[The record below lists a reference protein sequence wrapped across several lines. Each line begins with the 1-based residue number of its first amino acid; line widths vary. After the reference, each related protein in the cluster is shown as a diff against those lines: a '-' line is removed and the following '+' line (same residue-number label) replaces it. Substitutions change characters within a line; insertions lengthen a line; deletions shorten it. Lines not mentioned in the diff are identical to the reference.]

1 MADKHRL
8 NNQMYFTL
16 TECPRTYP
24 GPLEKIAAESI
35 RRMSIYVDDVKM
47 MIWDIY
53 LTDQVRYE
61 ANLEVD
67 PKFRNS
73 EWMSLLLTS
82 EPRSLESF
90 SRPIG
95 VWASTGEIIIEQEQA
110 LIDFHKQM
118 TSKNIMRTGKIYTHG
133 AINKII
139 DLAL

>member
-1 MADKHRL
+1 MTDKYRL

-24 GPLEKIAAESI
+24 GPLDKVAAESI
-35 RRMSIYVDDVKM
+35 VRMSIYVDHLKM
-47 MIWDIY
+47 MIWDVY
-53 LTDQVRYE
+53 MTDQVRYE
-61 ANLEVD
+61 ANLEVN

-82 EPRSLESF
+82 EPRSLEFF

-95 VWASTGEIIIEQEQA
+95 VWASSGEIIIEQEQA
-110 LIDFHKQM
+110 LIEFHKQM
-118 TSKNIMRTGKIYTHG
+118 TFKNIMRTEKIYAHG

-139 DLAL
+139 DLTV